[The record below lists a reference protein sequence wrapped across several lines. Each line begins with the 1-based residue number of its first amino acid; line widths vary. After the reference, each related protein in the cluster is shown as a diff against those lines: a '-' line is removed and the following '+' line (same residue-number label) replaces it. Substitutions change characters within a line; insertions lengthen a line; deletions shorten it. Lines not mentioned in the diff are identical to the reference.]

1 MQFIT
6 PTNDPFARIGF
17 AQTYGELTDEY
28 NYSSAPK
35 YTATFSNATGG
46 FWDLFS
52 TQRSRDRKAAEN
64 EALKAK
70 TQLDLAIAA
79 ELGKAQQGGM
89 GTGTK
94 IAIGVGILAMVGVT
108 IWALRS

>member
-17 AQTYGELTDEY
+17 ADTYGELPDEY
-28 NYSSAPK
+28 NYANAPK
-35 YTATFSNATGG
+35 YEADFSN
-46 FWDLFS
+46 FNVWELFS
-52 TQRSRDRKAAEN
+52 TKQSRAKKAAET
-64 EALKAK
+64 EATKAK

-89 GTGTK
+89 GTGAK
-94 IAIGVGILAMVGVT
+94 VLVGVAILAMVGVT
-108 IWALRS
+108 IWALRK

>member
-28 NYSSAPK
+28 NYAASPK
-35 YTATFSNATGG
+35 YRATFSNADGS
-46 FWDLFS
+46 FWDMFS
-52 TQRSRDRKAAEN
+52 TQRSRDKKAAAL
-64 EALKAK
+64 EATKAK
-70 TQLDLAIAA
+70 TELDRVIAA
-79 ELGKAQQGGM
+79 ELSKQQAGM

-108 IWALRS
+108 IWVLKS